1 MDRCLNKLMGAT
13 SMNYT
18 THNDKESLEDAVNGA
33 SLVGKV
39 KATYAELR
47 SLFGKPL
54 DWECD
59 KVDAQW
65 IVEFSDG
72 TIATVY
78 NWKDGMAYLGED
90 GLPIKKITDWHVGGL
105 SPAAHAMV
113 QIALDLSR
121 ESKEQPKDDV
131 EKAFESAF
139 AVMENIQKTK
149 GDDYALMVELV
160 ILTLKRRQLMELL
173 LKMLSDMTEMPKSV
187 RQALEKIDSEISIR
201 TISKACEASKLEFK
215 TDEQAKELM
224 DCASSVM
231 SCEEHGIEGLIK
243 AMKKDGL

>member
-1 MDRCLNKLMGAT
+1 MGAT
-13 SMNYT
+13 SMNFK
-18 THNDKESLEDAVNGA
+18 THNDKESLENASNGA
-33 SLVGKV
+33 SLVGTV
-39 KATYAELR
+39 QATYAELR

-54 DWECD
+54 TWDD
-59 KVDAQW
+59 GKVDAQW
-65 IVEFSDG
+65 VVEFSDG
-72 TIATVY
+72 TIASVY
-78 NWKDGMAYLGED
+78 NWKNGVAYLGEA
-90 GLPIKKITDWHVGGL
+90 GLPVRKITDWHIGGL
-105 SPAAHAMV
+105 SPAAHTMV

-149 GDDYALMVELV
+149 GEDYALMVELV

-187 RQALEKIDSEISIR
+187 GQALAKIDSEISIR
-201 TISKACEASKLEFK
+201 TIAKACEASKLDFN
-215 TDEQAKELM
+215 TDDQAKELM